1 MGLLV
6 AVSYKSEFWPF
17 AFNNQQAKNLLIA
30 GAHPSQQD
38 GVPYKRLEIPMQNT
52 LPELITPRTLAAR
65 WGLSEKT
72 LERWR
77 MTGTGPTFLKLG
89 SRVLYRMDDVSAHEA
104 HRTRRCTAG
113 QFVSEGIW
121 R

>member
-1 MGLLV
+1 
-6 AVSYKSEFWPF
+6 
-17 AFNNQQAKNLLIA
+17 
-30 GAHPSQQD
+30 
-38 GVPYKRLEIPMQNT
+38 MQNT

-77 MTGTGPTFLKLG
+77 MTGNGPTFLKLG

-104 HRTRRCTAG
+104 VSVRRAPSCLSFSSPG
-113 QFVSEGIW
+113 
-121 R
+121 

>member
-1 MGLLV
+1 V

-17 AFNNQQAKNLLIA
+17 AFRNQQAKNLLITV
-30 GAHPSQQD
+30 AHPSQQD
-38 GVPYKRLEIPMQNT
+38 SVPYKRQEIPMQNT

-72 LERWR
+72 LERWI

-104 HRTRRCTAG
+104 QRTRRCTAG
-113 QFVSEGIW
+113 QFGSEGIW
-121 R
+121 Q